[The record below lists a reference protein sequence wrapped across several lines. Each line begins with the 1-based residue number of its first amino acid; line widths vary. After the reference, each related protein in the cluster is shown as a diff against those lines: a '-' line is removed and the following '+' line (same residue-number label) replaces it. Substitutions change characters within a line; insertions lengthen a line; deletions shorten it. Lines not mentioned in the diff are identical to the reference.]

1 VQWQACSL
9 FAPLPTLPYSLTPSF
24 IMSRYTPLESRLQS
38 QHSSAIYRSHVLV
51 VGAGGIGCEV
61 LKNLVMVG
69 FKQIDTIDLDII
81 DPSNLNRQFLVQYP
95 CTALY
100 CTVLHCTLLHCT
112 ALYCT
117 VLHCT
122 TLHCTVLHSTALF
135 YTTMYCTVLHCT
147 AMSCTVLHCP
157 ALYSRC
163 YLMFVVVIMQ

>member
-1 VQWQACSL
+1 
-9 FAPLPTLPYSLTPSF
+9 
-24 IMSRYTPLESRLQS
+24 
-38 QHSSAIYRSHVLV
+38 VLV

-69 FKQIDTIDLDII
+69 FKKIDTIDLDII

-100 CTVLHCTLLHCT
+100 CTTLYYT

-117 VLHCT
+117 AQHCS
-122 TLHCTVLHSTALF
+122 TLLCTAL
-135 YTTMYCTVLHCT
+135 
-147 AMSCTVLHCP
+147 SCTVLQCP

-163 YLMFVVVIMQ
+163 YLTFVVVIMQ

>member
-69 FKQIDTIDLDII
+69 FKKIDTIDLDII

-135 YTTMYCTVLHCT
+135 YTTLYCTVLHCT